1 MLNQRILG
9 LHKLVVV
16 CQIGIA
22 LLLFAALYLVIVVDF
37 AAGQWFGLQRY
48 AIYAFLV
55 GLGLFVEGSQE
66 AKSSEHLLDIG
77 VSNRFNR
84 TLRQTLYITAA
95 ITFFLFLTKDLTISR
110 PFLVAYISSIFL
122 VLYYSHR
129 VLPALISQHAFQS
142 RKRDRAILIGPVQ
155 NAVKLKNWLSKQ
167 SQLGYETV
175 GVITEESDE
184 ARRQGFQVLGTIDQT
199 ESLLQTHQA
208 SLVILTELP
217 FFSQFNRHLIGLCES
232 LGVRL
237 LIYSD
242 IQDKLGYPLQYFAD
256 GDHRFFTLREEPLEN
271 VINAYLKRGLDIAIS
286 LPVCVFI
293 LPFTSLLVAIFHRL
307 QAPGPLLYRQQRAG
321 MQNRTFV
328 IKKYRTMYVH
338 NQSEAKQATMGDS
351 RIFPLGAILRKLS
364 IDELPQFLNVLSGEM
379 SIVGPRPHLI
389 EHNQQFSKFLR
400 NYHIRTLVKPG
411 ITGLAQVRGFRGEAK
426 EERDIEQ
433 RVAADIEYLENW
445 KLSLEI
451 TIIWGT
457 FLQVFRPPKTAY

>member
-1 MLNQRILG
+1 MNQRLLG

-16 CQIGIA
+16 CQIA
-22 LLLFAALYLVIVVDF
+22 LALVLFAALYGLIVVDLST
-37 AAGQWFGLQRY
+37 GQWFGLRRYFIY
-48 AIYAFLV
+48 AILV
-55 GLGLFVEGSQE
+55 AISLSLEGSLE
-66 AKSSEHLLDIG
+66 AKSSEHLLDTDA
-77 VSNRFNR
+77 SHRFKR
-84 TLRQTLYITAA
+84 TMRQVFYITGA

-110 PFLVAYISSIFL
+110 PFLVAYISAIFL
-122 VLYYSHR
+122 VLYHSHK
-129 VLPALISQHAFQS
+129 VLPRFISERTFRQRQ
-142 RKRDRAILIGPVQ
+142 RDRAILIGPVQ

-175 GVITEESDE
+175 GVITEETEE
-184 ARRQGFQVLGTIDQT
+184 AQRQGFRVLGSIDQT
-199 ESLLQTHQA
+199 ETLLKTHQV

-217 FFSQFNRHLIGLCES
+217 FFSQFNRHLIGLCEGQ
-232 LGVRL
+232 GVRL

-293 LPFTSLLVAIFHRL
+293 LPVVSLLVSLFQKI
-307 QAPGPLLYRQQRAG
+307 QSPGPLLYRQQRAG

-328 IKKYRTMYVH
+328 IKKYRTMHVH
-338 NQSEAKQATMGDS
+338 NQPEAKQATVGDR
-351 RIFPLGAILRKLS
+351 RIFPAGSIMRKLS

-389 EHNQQFSKFLR
+389 EHNQQFSKFMR

-445 KLSLEI
+445 RLSLEI
-451 TIIWGT
+451 SIIWGT
-457 FLQVFRPPKTAY
+457 FTQVIHPPKTAY

>member
-9 LHKLVVV
+9 LHKLVAV
-16 CQIGIA
+16 CQIA
-22 LLLFAALYLVIVVDF
+22 LALVLFVILYMIIVVDF
-37 AAGQWFGLQRY
+37 SAGEWFGIQRY
-48 AIYAFLV
+48 AIYALLV
-55 GLGLFVEGSQE
+55 GLSLSAEGSLE
-66 AKSSEHLLDIG
+66 AKSSEHLLD
-77 VSNRFNR
+77 SNISRRFNR
-84 TLRQTLYITAA
+84 TVRQVVYITGT
-95 ITFFLFLTKDLTISR
+95 ITVFLVLTKDLTISR
-110 PFLVAYISSIFL
+110 PFLLSYGTSVFL
-122 VLYYSHR
+122 LLYYTHR
-129 VLPALISQHAFQS
+129 VLPEFIAQRTFKRGQ
-142 RKRDRAILIGPVQ
+142 RDRAILIGPVQ
-155 NAVKLKNWLSKQ
+155 NAVKLKTWLGKQ

-175 GVITEESDE
+175 GVITEEAGE
-184 ARRQGFQVLGTIDQT
+184 ARRQGFKVLGTIDQT
-199 ESLLQTHQA
+199 ETLLQTHQA

-217 FFSQFNRHLIGLCES
+217 FFSQFNRHLIALCES

-286 LPVCVFI
+286 LPVCLFV
-293 LPFTSLLVAIFHRL
+293 LPVTSLIVAICHRL
-307 QAPGPLLYRQQRAG
+307 QSPGPLLYRQQRAG
-321 MQNRTFV
+321 MQNRTFI
-328 IKKYRTMYVH
+328 IKKYRTMNVH
-338 NQSEAKQATMGDS
+338 NQPESKQATIGDS

-364 IDELPQFLNVLSGEM
+364 IDEFPQFLNVLSGEM

-426 EERDIEQ
+426 EEKDIER

-451 TIIWGT
+451 SIIWGT
-457 FLQVFRPPKTAY
+457 FLQIFRPPKTAY

>member
-16 CQIGIA
+16 CQIA
-22 LLLFAALYLVIVVDF
+22 LSIVLFAILYAAIVVDF
-37 AAGQWFGLQRY
+37 RTGEWFGLQRY
-48 AIYAFLV
+48 AIYAMLAGFGV
-55 GLGLFVEGSQE
+55 FIEGSQE
-66 AKSSEHLLDIG
+66 AKSSEHLLDTG
-77 VSNRFNR
+77 MSNRFAR
-84 TLRQTLYITAA
+84 TLRQVFYITGA

-110 PFLVAYISSIFL
+110 PFLVAYISSVFL

-129 VLPALISQHAFQS
+129 VLPQFISERTFNS
-142 RKRDRAILIGPVQ
+142 RHRDRAILIGPVQ

-175 GVITEESDE
+175 GVITEEADE
-184 ARRQGFQVLGTIDQT
+184 AQRQGFSVLGTIEQT
-199 ESLLQTHQA
+199 ETLLKTHQV

-286 LPVCVFI
+286 LPVCLFI
-293 LPFTSLLVAIFHRL
+293 LPFTSLFVAICHRL
-307 QAPGPLLYRQQRAG
+307 QSPGPLLYRQQRAG
-321 MQNRTFV
+321 MQNRTFI

-338 NQSEAKQATMGDS
+338 NQPEAKQATLGDA
-351 RIFPLGAILRKLS
+351 RIFPAGAMMRKLS

-411 ITGLAQVRGFRGEAK
+411 ITGLAQVRGYRGEAK
-426 EERDIEQ
+426 EEKDIER
-433 RVAADIEYLENW
+433 RVAADIEYLEHW
-445 KLSLEI
+445 KLSLEFS
-451 TIIWGT
+451 IIWGT

>member
-16 CQIGIA
+16 TQTLLA
-22 LLLFAALYLVIVVDF
+22 LVLFVVLYAVIVVDF
-37 AAGQWFGLQRY
+37 DTGEWFGIRRYLIY
-48 AIYAFLV
+48 AILV
-55 GLGLFVEGSQE
+55 AVSLIIEGSLE
-66 AKSSEHLLDIG
+66 AKSSEKLLETSITY
-77 VSNRFNR
+77 RIKR
-84 TLRQTLYITAA
+84 TARQIFYIFGA

-110 PFLVAYISSIFL
+110 PFLVIYVITLFGMLYLAHKILPGFISEHTFNN
-122 VLYYSHR
+122 R
-129 VLPALISQHAFQS
+129 DP
-142 RKRDRAILIGPVQ
+142 DRAILIGPVQ

-175 GVITEESDE
+175 GVITDDAEG
-184 ARRQGFQVLGTIDQT
+184 AALQNFRVLGSIEQT
-199 ESLLQTHQA
+199 ETLLQVHQA
-208 SLVILTELP
+208 NLVILTELP
-217 FFSQFNRHLIGLCES
+217 FFSQFNKHLIELCER

-271 VINAYLKRGLDIAIS
+271 VINAYLKRALDIAIA

-293 LPFTSLLVAIFHRL
+293 LPITSLFVGICHWL
-307 QAPGPLLYRQQRAG
+307 QAPGPLLYRQKRAG

-338 NQSEAKQATMGDS
+338 NQPESQQATRGDS
-351 RIFPLGAILRKLS
+351 RIFPMGALLRKLS

-379 SIVGPRPHLI
+379 SVVGPRPHLI
-389 EHNQQFSKFLR
+389 EHNQQFARIMS

-433 RVAADIEYLENW
+433 RVKADIEYLENW
-445 KLSLEI
+445 RLSLEVK
-451 TIIWGT
+451 IIWGT
-457 FLQVFRPPKTAY
+457 FIQVFRPPQSAY